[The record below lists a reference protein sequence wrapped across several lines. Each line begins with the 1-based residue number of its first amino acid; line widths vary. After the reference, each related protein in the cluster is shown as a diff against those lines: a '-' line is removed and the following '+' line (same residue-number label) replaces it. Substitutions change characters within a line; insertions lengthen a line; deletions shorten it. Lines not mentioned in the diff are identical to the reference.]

1 MKLQNKLLRYFISA
15 GVVVLTSSF
24 LVYELVASHRDMS
37 EYMRYIIEKGESA
50 FLYDKYQNQLVISQV
65 ARKLDTHPT
74 AEKAQQ
80 ACASVENK
88 GKVFGLNIAGHTF
101 PGLHGTLST
110 TQASCGPW
118 INALPA
124 LQAFD
129 AAIAQSDMNSALN
142 ATTFKSDKRFRYYL
156 DLDNK
161 YAYFYSPIEIKSN
174 PVANWDFL
182 HDSKL
187 GITQNSLNGL
197 LRGRTL
203 ISSIYADAL
212 TGQNILS
219 FLTPVYHRDRLKGI
233 VMVDVTRHDIEKLL
247 YTADRPLVWRYLDIT
262 LTDSDSTSEI
272 RVHRSNTHFFSYAH
286 HSQKVAENLHIAL
299 SLDMTYFLLSSW
311 KLFLFYLISTGVLLH
326 LVRMHFRLY
335 IDVFKENISDSLTGL
350 YNRKILSSLLE
361 SRMQKLTKQGVN
373 IVFMALD
380 CDRLKYLNDTWGHDE
395 GDRAIVLLA
404 QSISAAIRK
413 SDYGIRLGGDE
424 FFLILIDYE
433 EQEAQNI
440 PERIRQ
446 HLRAIDIHR
455 RVNFSW
461 GACSMAPGDSLADVM
476 KIADARL
483 YENKKQKKYPYP
495 GREEES

>member
-1 MKLQNKLLRYFISA
+1 MKLQNKLLRHFISA

-37 EYMRYIIEKGESA
+37 EYMRYIVEKGESA

-65 ARKLDTHPT
+65 SRKLDTHPT

-80 ACASVENK
+80 ACAGVQTN
-88 GKVFGLNIAGHTF
+88 GNVYGLNIAGHTF

-110 TQASCGPW
+110 TQPSCEPW
-118 INALPA
+118 INDLPA

-129 AAIAQSDMNSALN
+129 AAIAQSDIIAALNSA
-142 ATTFKSDKRFRYYL
+142 TFKSDKRFRYYL

-161 YAYFYSPIEIKSN
+161 YAYFYSPIEINSS
-174 PVANWDFL
+174 PVDNWNFL

-187 GITQNSLNGL
+187 GITQFSLNGL

-247 YTADRPLVWRYLDIT
+247 YTTDRPLVWRYLDIT

-286 HSQKVAENLHIAL
+286 HSQQVAENLHISL
-299 SLDMTYFLLSSW
+299 SLDMSYFLLSSW

-335 IDVFKENISDSLTGL
+335 TDVFKENISDSLTGL
-350 YNRKILSSLLE
+350 YNRKILSALLE
-361 SRMQKLTKQGVN
+361 SRMQKLTEQGVN

-433 EQEAQNI
+433 EQEAKNI

-446 HLRAIDIHR
+446 HLKEIDINQ

-461 GACSMAPGDSLADVM
+461 GACSIAPGDSLADVM

-483 YENKKQKKYPYP
+483 YENKKQKKHAYP
-495 GREEES
+495 GRED

>member
-1 MKLQNKLLRYFISA
+1 
-15 GVVVLTSSF
+15 
-24 LVYELVASHRDMS
+24 
-37 EYMRYIIEKGESA
+37 
-50 FLYDKYQNQLVISQV
+50 
-65 ARKLDTHPT
+65 
-74 AEKAQQ
+74 
-80 ACASVENK
+80 
-88 GKVFGLNIAGHTF
+88 
-101 PGLHGTLST
+101 
-110 TQASCGPW
+110 
-118 INALPA
+118 
-124 LQAFD
+124 
-129 AAIAQSDMNSALN
+129 
-142 ATTFKSDKRFRYYL
+142 
-156 DLDNK
+156 
-161 YAYFYSPIEIKSN
+161 
-174 PVANWDFL
+174 
-182 HDSKL
+182 
-187 GITQNSLNGL
+187 
-197 LRGRTL
+197 
-203 ISSIYADAL
+203 
-212 TGQNILS
+212 
-219 FLTPVYHRDRLKGI
+219 
-233 VMVDVTRHDIEKLL
+233 HDIEKLL

-286 HSQKVAENLHIAL
+286 HSQKVAENLHISL
-299 SLDMTYFLLSSW
+299 SLDMSYFLLSSW

-335 IDVFKENISDSLTGL
+335 TDVFKENISDSLTGL

-361 SRMQKLTKQGVN
+361 SRMQKLTEQGVN

-433 EQEAQNI
+433 EQEAKNI
-440 PERIRQ
+440 PGRIRQ
-446 HLRAIDIHR
+446 HLKEIDINQ

-483 YENKKQKKYPYP
+483 YENKKQKKHAYP
-495 GREEES
+495 GRED